1 MNAANLQF
9 LRRSFLALAVA
20 AMVACSWLAPLD
32 AVANRQVDAGLKR
45 ALISFATARALN
57 AIISVAQGTEVAI
70 EPGGVGV
77 VLTPGQ
83 MLEPINDLVEKF
95 SSLMLVASVSFG
107 IQKALIA
114 IGAFWP
120 VSLLLSMTAL
130 AWMFFYLRQQ
140 RFPSW
145 IAKIL
150 VILLMTRFAVPVVT
164 LGSDILF
171 QQFMAADY
179 QSSQQIIDT
188 ASGQLSKLHSPA
200 AASTGSVAIA
210 NEGKG
215 LLEKFKGWWSQN
227 SEVKW
232 SFEQIQQ
239 AAERAIEQIIK
250 LIVIFLLQTLVIPLL
265 LLWGLYGIAK
275 EIFYKPR
282 RAPTRR

>member
-9 LRRSFLALAVA
+9 LRRSFLALAVT

-107 IQKALIA
+107 VQKALIA

-130 AWMFFYLRQQ
+130 AWIFFYLRQQ
-140 RFPSW
+140 RSPSW
-145 IAKIL
+145 LAKIL

-179 QSSQQIIDT
+179 QSSQHIIDT
-188 ASGQLSKLHSPA
+188 ASGQLSKLHSPT
-200 AASTGSVAIA
+200 AASTAPVPSAS
-210 NEGKG
+210 EDKG

-227 SEVKW
+227 SEVKL

-265 LLWGLYGIAK
+265 LLWGLYGVAK
-275 EIFYKPR
+275 EVFYKPP
-282 RAPTRR
+282 RAPIRR